1 MQVLIPLPLGVHV
14 PAPTPPPAPPGN
26 LLLLPDGRLGL
37 IDFGMTKELST
48 KERRLLARSLVAV
61 HDGDEA
67 EMLEVCHEAQL
78 KSKHMRR
85 EMVKVAVL
93 TRPYLASTGSSV
105 CI

>member
-1 MQVLIPLPLGVHV
+1 
-14 PAPTPPPAPPGN
+14 
-26 LLLLPDGRLGL
+26 
-37 IDFGMTKELST
+37 MTKELST

-85 EMVKVAVL
+85 RTVKVAVL
-93 TRPYLASTGSSV
+93 ARP
-105 CI
+105 